1 MWNMPTY
8 TVSEIAKAL
17 KEIQDVYYN
26 EILEEIEKGTDMD
39 IIIGLIEHAKSL
51 SP

>member
-1 MWNMPTY
+1 MPTY

-17 KEIQDVYYN
+17 REIQDVYYN
-26 EILEEIEKGTDMD
+26 EILEEIKKGTDMD
-39 IIIGLIEHAKSL
+39 IINGLIEHANSL

>member
-1 MWNMPTY
+1 MPTY

-17 KEIQDVYYN
+17 KEVQDVYYQ
-26 EILEEIEKGTDMD
+26 EILEEIKNGTDMD
-39 IIIGLIEHAKSL
+39 IIIGLIEHARSL

>member
-1 MWNMPTY
+1 MPTY